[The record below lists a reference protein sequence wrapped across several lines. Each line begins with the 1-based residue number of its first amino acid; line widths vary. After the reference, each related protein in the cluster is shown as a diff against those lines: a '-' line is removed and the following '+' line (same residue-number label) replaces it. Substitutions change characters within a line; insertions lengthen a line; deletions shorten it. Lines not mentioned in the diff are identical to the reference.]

1 MTNKQL
7 SSLLEVLKI
16 LISQTS
22 DKQKLIDFINQIQAE
37 LHN

>member
-16 LISQTS
+16 LILQTS
-22 DKQKLIDFINQIQAE
+22 DKQKLIDFINQIQAK